1 MGLNRPSN
9 TDNDNNSSLI
19 KFFEISKDTFLV
31 VDRNLKITY
40 VNPQTKD
47 FSNVEREEMIGKT
60 LWDMFP
66 LSKEPLNYEKY
77 HKALNTGIPQHWERP
92 SKFTNKWAEISVYPL
107 ENGGLIIIGRDIT
120 EKKQMEFEL
129 KESSRLKLIEKEK
142 EYLEILDS
150 CSLGTIVIDFNKRG
164 CYISKEWKRRL
175 GFENITSRETFSRL
189 WEILHPEDMDLC
201 IMCDINKKNPFGE
214 RELKH
219 VAEYR
224 VKTTDSG
231 YVWVL
236 EQAKI
241 IYDEEGKP
249 IKAYGTHIDITNR
262 KLSEDA
268 LRKSERKAQR
278 LVRGLHKEN
287 IYKNSFISTLSHE
300 LRNPLAAISM
310 GLSLIEHVP
319 PGSEQDKYARE
330 IIKRQTA
337 QLKRLADDLLDVTR
351 AKTNKT
357 KLIKE
362 NVEINE
368 IVKKTSDEFRVQFN
382 MKGIILKGKYYADSI
397 YLNADPARIKQVI
410 ENLLFNALKFTE
422 KNGVVEFSVSEDNNT
437 NDVVISIIDTG
448 IGIAPELLPNL
459 FKPFVQADNSLARSA
474 GGLGLGLSI
483 VREIVDL
490 HGGSIIA
497 RSEGLGKGSEF
508 IIRLPL

>member
-1 MGLNRPSN
+1 MGLNKLPN
-9 TDNDNNSSLI
+9 TDNGKNSSLI

-40 VNPQTKD
+40 VNPQTEG
-47 FSNVEREEMIGKT
+47 FSNIEREKMIGKT
-60 LWDMFP
+60 LWNMFP
-66 LSKEPLNYEKY
+66 LSKEPSNSEKY
-77 HKALNTGIPQHWERP
+77 YKALNTGIPQHWERL
-92 SKFTNKWAEISVYPL
+92 SKFTNKWAEISAYPL

-129 KESSRLKLIEKEK
+129 KEGNRLELVEREK

-150 CSLGTIVIDFNKRG
+150 SFLGSLIVDFEKKECHVSETWKKRIG
-164 CYISKEWKRRL
+164 L
-175 GFENITSRETFSRL
+175 GNMTGKETFSEL
-189 WEILHPEDMDLC
+189 PKIFHPEDINLT
-201 IMCDINKKNPFGE
+201 IMNSINRKGSSGE
-214 RELKH
+214 RELRH

-224 VKTTDSG
+224 VKTIDSG
-231 YVWVL
+231 YIWVL
-236 EQAKI
+236 GQAKI
-241 IYDEEGKP
+241 LYDGEGKP
-249 IKAYGTHIDITNR
+249 IKAYGTHIDITSR

-278 LVRGLHKEN
+278 LAKGLHKEN

-319 PGSEQDKYARE
+319 PGSEQDTYARE

-410 ENLLFNALKFTE
+410 GNLLFNALKFTE

-490 HGGSIIA
+490 HGGSIVA